1 MFLITG
7 LIFIGSLVANI
18 SPYLYGKMLD
28 SITSGNI
35 DLLIKL
41 IIIYFSITLF
51 TTLLSILENYMG
63 QIINFKLSKNVQM
76 ELFDKMIRMR
86 TSSYS
91 KYETGELI
99 SRLNGDADSII
110 SFGINLIT
118 SILHIAVNI
127 IVSLYFV
134 ITISIRLSSVAIFY
148 IPATFF
154 SYIYC

>member
-1 MFLITG
+1 MITG

-148 IPATFF
+148 IPATF
-154 SYIYC
+154 

>member
-1 MFLITG
+1 M
-7 LIFIGSLVANI
+7 ANI

>member
-1 MFLITG
+1 M
-7 LIFIGSLVANI
+7 ANI

-154 SYIYC
+154 